1 MEPIC
6 FWNLLCGKKK
16 VKLPKKICVKS
27 ENICLS
33 LQKLLENNYDL

>member
-1 MEPIC
+1 MGPIY

-27 ENICLS
+27 EKFALVYRNF
-33 LQKLLENNYDL
+33 